1 MIRRQSTL
9 LLRSAAL
16 LAVLATAINSIGLV
30 KSFSTLPTTNGNT
43 APNRISTARSEAS
56 KSSIQETDSNSPP
69 TIHRS
74 AFLSSTVAL
83 FGLLSATPAAH
94 ALKKKNEALCGTGF
108 FEHIYEYKCTAI
120 GDIEDEGTSKGLSQ
134 SETGLTDSLM
144 GKLDLGSDA
153 VFVGDNNSSSGNTKP
168 KNQAAAAASTET
180 KSGAQ

>member
-1 MIRRQSTL
+1 
-9 LLRSAAL
+9 
-16 LAVLATAINSIGLV
+16 
-30 KSFSTLPTTNGNT
+30 
-43 APNRISTARSEAS
+43 
-56 KSSIQETDSNSPP
+56 
-69 TIHRS
+69 
-74 AFLSSTVAL
+74 LSSAVAL

-153 VFVGDNNSSSGNTKP
+153 VFVGDNNNNSNGTTKP